1 MSQVG
6 KRFRLTED
14 EGRRLFCEHL
24 PLRGSVTK
32 KYKNIGLENGW
43 LLLKLDHPFDYQVEN
58 KTEKRFIGFSVSQ
71 IAIRSRWAGHDIG
84 GSQPT
89 SVFVL
94 IADSEEKF
102 NTDIIDPKD
111 FYFESWAMCHN
122 EK

>member
-6 KRFRLTED
+6 KRLRLTED
-14 EGRRLFCEHL
+14 EGRRLFCEQL
-24 PLRGSVTK
+24 PLSGTVIRE
-32 KYKNIGLENGW
+32 YNNIGLENRW
-43 LLLKLDHPFDYQVEN
+43 LLLRLDRGFDYQVED
-58 KTEKRFIGFSVSQ
+58 KIEKKFRGFPVAM

-84 GSQPT
+84 GSQST

-111 FYFESWAMCHN
+111 FYFESWAMCQN

>member
-1 MSQVG
+1 MSQIG

-14 EGRRLFCEHL
+14 EGRRLFCEQL
-24 PLRGSVTK
+24 PLIGSVIK
-32 KYKNIGLENGW
+32 EYKNIGLENGW
-43 LLLKLDHPFDYQVEN
+43 LLLKLDQPFDYQVED
-58 KTEKRFIGFSVSQ
+58 KAEKRFIGFPVTM

-102 NTDIIDPKD
+102 KIDIIDPND
-111 FYFESWAMCHN
+111 FYFESWAMCQN